1 MNITWRDSRIKGLLS
16 GWIKDWF
23 SEFPAQSEEV
33 IKTYKSQL
41 LPKDLSHEDGEK
53 SISNKIAG
61 KSYDN
66 SSINKQLPVGD
77 KCAIH
82 ANL

>member
-1 MNITWRDSRIKGLLS
+1 MMNITWRDSRIKGLLS

-53 SISNKIAG
+53 SISKKMNG
-61 KSYDN
+61 KSQ
-66 SSINKQLPVGD
+66 SQTAVGD